1 MDAGKYID
9 RRLHPVRLAIGL
21 INHEIE
27 LAGGEPVVTI
37 DRELLRSVVETT
49 QLFVEDF
56 DRTYGKMK
64 EKSGKHF
71 INAAAN
77 TKVG

>member
-1 MDAGKYID
+1 MDAAKYID
-9 RRLHPVRLAIGL
+9 RRLHPVRVTLGL
-21 INHEIE
+21 LNHELE
-27 LAGGEPVVTI
+27 LAGGENVVTI
-37 DRELLRSVVETT
+37 DREVLRSVIETT

-64 EKSGKHF
+64 EKSNKHF
-71 INAAAN
+71 INSAAQ